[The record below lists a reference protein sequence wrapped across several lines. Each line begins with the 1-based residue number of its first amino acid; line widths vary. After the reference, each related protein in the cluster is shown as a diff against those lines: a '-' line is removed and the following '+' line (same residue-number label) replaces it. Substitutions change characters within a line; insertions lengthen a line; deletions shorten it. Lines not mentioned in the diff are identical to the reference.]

1 MRMFKGFTKDMKCRD
16 FQYEEGKTYEEP
28 EAKLCDKGF
37 HACEDPIDC
46 LSYYPPAVSK
56 FHEVDLDEVSEEI
69 SSEDSKRVGRRI
81 TIGAEI
87 NFMNIAKAHI
97 QYVNEK
103 VIEAVEKGNAEA
115 ISVGDYQKATVGDSG
130 VANAGYS
137 GVANAGNRGV
147 ANAGYSGVANAGY
160 SGVANAGDSGVANAG
175 YSGVA
180 NAGNRGV
187 ANAGN
192 RGVANAGYSGVANA
206 GNRGVAN
213 AGNRGVAVS
222 RGSSKSGENGISVV
236 RGNDVKAKGELGA
249 LLVVAEEYDYD
260 YAIKSYAVGIVDG
273 EIIKADTWYKCVD
286 GKLVE
291 VQ

>member
-56 FHEVDLDEVSEEI
+56 FHEVDLDEVSEER

-115 ISVGDYQKATVGDSG
+115 ISVGDYQKATVG
-130 VANAGYS
+130 
-137 GVANAGNRGV
+137 
-147 ANAGYSGVANAGY
+147 YSGVANAGY
-160 SGVANAGDSGVANAG
+160 SGVA
-175 YSGVA
+175 
-180 NAGNRGV
+180 
-187 ANAGN
+187 
-192 RGVANAGYSGVANA
+192 
-206 GNRGVAN
+206 
-213 AGNRGVAVS
+213 VS
-222 RGSSKSGENGISVV
+222 RGSSKSGKNGISVV

-249 LLVVAEEYDYD
+249 LLVVAEEYDCD

>member
-28 EAKLCDKGF
+28 EARLCDKGF

-46 LSYYPPAVSK
+46 LSYYAPAESK
-56 FHEVDLDEVSEEI
+56 FHEVDLDEVSDER

-97 QYVNEK
+97 EYVNEK
-103 VIEAVEKGNAEA
+103 VTEAVERGDAEA
-115 ISVGDYQKATVGDSG
+115 ISVGDYQKATVG
-130 VANAGYS
+130 YS
-137 GVANAGNRGV
+137 
-147 ANAGYSGVANAGY
+147 
-160 SGVANAGDSGVANAG
+160 
-175 YSGVA
+175 
-180 NAGNRGV
+180 
-187 ANAGN
+187 
-192 RGVANAGYSGVANA
+192 
-206 GNRGVAN
+206 
-213 AGNRGVAVS
+213 GVAVS

-236 RGNDVKAKGELGA
+236 RGDNVKAKGELGA
-249 LLVVAEEYDYD
+249 LLVVAEEYDYS
-260 YAIKSYAVGIVDG
+260 YEIKSYAVGIVDG

>member
-56 FHEVDLDEVSEEI
+56 FHEVDLDEVSEER

-115 ISVGDYQKATVGDSG
+115 ISVGDYQKATVGNSG

-137 GVANAGNRGV
+137 GVA
-147 ANAGYSGVANAGY
+147 
-160 SGVANAGDSGVANAG
+160 
-175 YSGVA
+175 
-180 NAGNRGV
+180 
-187 ANAGN
+187 
-192 RGVANAGYSGVANA
+192 
-206 GNRGVAN
+206 
-213 AGNRGVAVS
+213 VS
-222 RGSSKSGENGISVV
+222 RGSSKSGKNGISVV

-249 LLVVAEEYDYD
+249 LLVVAEEYDCD

>member
-28 EAKLCDKGF
+28 EARLCDKGF

-46 LSYYPPAVSK
+46 LNYYAPAESK
-56 FHEVDLDEVSEEI
+56 FHEVDLDEVSDER

-97 QYVNEK
+97 EYVNEK
-103 VIEAVEKGNAEA
+103 VTEAVERGDAEA
-115 ISVGDYQKATVGDSG
+115 ISVGDYQKATVG
-130 VANAGYS
+130 
-137 GVANAGNRGV
+137 NR
-147 ANAGYSGVANAGY
+147 GVANAGY

-175 YSGVA
+175 
-180 NAGNRGV
+180 NRGV
-187 ANAGN
+187 ANAGDS
-192 RGVANAGYSGVANA
+192 GVANAGYSGVANA

-236 RGNDVKAKGELGA
+236 RGDNVKAKGELGA

>member
-28 EAKLCDKGF
+28 EARLCDKGF

-46 LSYYPPAVSK
+46 LNYYAPAESK
-56 FHEVDLDEVSEEI
+56 FHEVDLDEVSDER

-97 QYVNEK
+97 EYVNEK
-103 VIEAVEKGNAEA
+103 VTEAVERGDAEA
-115 ISVGDYQKATVGDSG
+115 ISVGDYQKATVG
-130 VANAGYS
+130 
-137 GVANAGNRGV
+137 
-147 ANAGYSGVANAGY
+147 Y
-160 SGVANAGDSGVANAG
+160 SGVANAGDS
-175 YSGVA
+175 
-180 NAGNRGV
+180 
-187 ANAGN
+187 
-192 RGVANAGYSGVANA
+192 
-206 GNRGVAN
+206 
-213 AGNRGVAVS
+213 GVAVS

-249 LLVVAEEYDYD
+249 LLVVAEEYDCD

>member
-28 EAKLCDKGF
+28 EARFCDKGF

-46 LSYYPPAVSK
+46 LNYYAPAESK
-56 FHEVDLDEVSEEI
+56 FHEVDLDEVSDER

-97 QYVNEK
+97 EYVNEK
-103 VIEAVEKGNAEA
+103 VTEAVERGDAEA
-115 ISVGDYQKATVGDSG
+115 ISVGDYQKATVG
-130 VANAGYS
+130 
-137 GVANAGNRGV
+137 NRGV
-147 ANAGYSGVANAGY
+147 ANAG
-160 SGVANAGDSGVANAG
+160 DS
-175 YSGVA
+175 
-180 NAGNRGV
+180 
-187 ANAGN
+187 
-192 RGVANAGYSGVANA
+192 GVANAGYSGVANA

-236 RGNDVKAKGELGA
+236 RGDNVKAKGELGA
-249 LLVVAEEYDYD
+249 LLVVAEEYECN

>member
-28 EAKLCDKGF
+28 EARLCDKGF

-46 LSYYPPAVSK
+46 LGYYPPAVSK
-56 FHEVDLDEVSEEI
+56 FHKVDLDEVSEER

-97 QYVNEK
+97 KYVNEK
-103 VIEAVEKGNAEA
+103 VTEAIERGDAEA
-115 ISVGDYQKATVGDSG
+115 ISVGDYQKATV
-130 VANAGYS
+130 
-137 GVANAGNRGV
+137 GNRGV

-175 YSGVA
+175 DS
-180 NAGNRGV
+180 
-187 ANAGN
+187 
-192 RGVANAGYSGVANA
+192 GVANAGYS
-206 GNRGVAN
+206 
-213 AGNRGVAVS
+213 GVAVS

-236 RGNDVKAKGELGA
+236 RGDDVKAKGGLGA

>member
-1 MRMFKGFTKDMKCRD
+1 MFKGFTKDMKCRD

-28 EAKLCDKGF
+28 EARFCDKGF

-46 LSYYPPAVSK
+46 LNYYAPAESK
-56 FHEVDLDEVSEEI
+56 FHEVDLDEVSDER

-97 QYVNEK
+97 EYVNEK
-103 VIEAVEKGNAEA
+103 VTEAVERGDAEA
-115 ISVGDYQKATVGDSG
+115 ISVGDYQKATV
-130 VANAGYS
+130 
-137 GVANAGNRGV
+137 
-147 ANAGYSGVANAGY
+147 
-160 SGVANAGDSGVANAG
+160 
-175 YSGVA
+175 
-180 NAGNRGV
+180 
-187 ANAGN
+187 
-192 RGVANAGYSGVANA
+192 

-236 RGNDVKAKGELGA
+236 RGDNVKAKGELGA
-249 LLVVAEEYDYD
+249 LLVVAEEYECN

>member
-147 ANAGYSGVANAGY
+147 ANAGYSGVANAG
-160 SGVANAGDSGVANAG
+160 
-175 YSGVA
+175 
-180 NAGNRGV
+180 
-187 ANAGN
+187 
-192 RGVANAGYSGVANA
+192 
-206 GNRGVAN
+206 NRGVAN

>member
-28 EAKLCDKGF
+28 EARLCEKGF

-56 FHEVDLDEVSEEI
+56 FHEVDLNEVSEER

-103 VIEAVEKGNAEA
+103 VIEAVKKGNAEA

-130 VANAGYS
+130 VANAG
-137 GVANAGNRGV
+137 
-147 ANAGYSGVANAGY
+147 
-160 SGVANAGDSGVANAG
+160 DS
-175 YSGVA
+175 
-180 NAGNRGV
+180 
-187 ANAGN
+187 
-192 RGVANAGYSGVANA
+192 
-206 GNRGVAN
+206 GVAN

-236 RGNDVKAKGELGA
+236 RGNDVKVKGELGA

-273 EIIKADTWYKCVD
+273 ETIKADTWYKCVD